1 MGLKLGLDQLR
12 FDSVPLGTKFRAGNV
27 AASSLIPYLTPS
39 YVWVRRR
46 FFKAWKFHPPL
57 PPPKKKSRFQ
67 AFLKKKKK
75 NAAADD
81 DNDLANL
88 GHIPKW

>member
-46 FFKAWKFHPPL
+46 FLKPGNFTPL
-57 PPPKKKSRFQ
+57 SPPKKKSRFQ
-67 AFLKKKKK
+67 AFLKKKK
-75 NAAADD
+75 NAAADV
-81 DNDLANL
+81 DNDLANI